1 MRRTIHRRCSLLPL
15 LSPLIRVGP
24 RRLPAIFC
32 GALFGAIA
40 LVRVVAATSLA
51 THPETLV
58 IVAPLSWQVIQRSQ
72 PSAEDRGAATVRVV
86 VAGTVLQDA
95 GGVAEVRVLPSATG
109 AAAGASPESA
119 GPTSAAWR
127 ALPLVRSDAA
137 ALAPPQASAEVVVAA
152 GGWYRLEVRWR
163 GRDGATQ
170 VAAVEPLAVGEV
182 FLVAG
187 QSYATNTND
196 ERLHVTDPGRRV
208 SAFNVETGTWQLADD
223 PQPAPDRSQNGSIWP
238 PVGDQLA
245 RALGVPIGF
254 VNVAV
259 GGTSTRQWMP
269 TEPLS
274 VRLHQA
280 GRTICRFRAVLW
292 QQGESDVLADT
303 PTADYVSRLRQ
314 IRDAAVEAWGFAPP
328 WICALSTHH
337 PTVYRKPEA
346 EARIREAIT
355 QVSRLPGFALGP
367 DTDQLQGPNRGGPQ
381 SRRHFSALGQRN
393 AAGLWAAVLL
403 RQLPA
408 AGP

>member
-1 MRRTIHRRCSLLPL
+1 M
-15 LSPLIRVGP
+15 
-24 RRLPAIFC
+24 
-32 GALFGAIA
+32 
-40 LVRVVAATSLA
+40 VRVIAAMPPGVDAEALA
-51 THPETLV
+51 
-58 IVAPLSWQVIQRSQ
+58 IVAPLPWQVIQRSDS
-72 PSAEDRGAATVRVV
+72 SADDRAKPADRGFATVRLVLS
-86 VAGTVLQDA
+86 GTMLQDA
-95 GGVAEVRVLPSATG
+95 GGVAEVRVLPAAVGAT
-109 AAAGASPESA
+109 AGASSESA
-119 GPTSAAWR
+119 APTASEWR
-127 ALPLVRSDAA
+127 AVPLVRSDASTPM
-137 ALAPPQASAEVVVAA
+137 APRATAEWVMGA

-163 GRDGATQ
+163 GREGPTHLA
-170 VAAVEPLAVGEV
+170 VVEPVGVGEV

-196 ERLHVTDPGRRV
+196 ER
-208 SAFNVETGTWQLADD
+208 QY
-223 PQPAPDRSQNGSIWP
+223 GSIWP

-274 VRLHQA
+274 VRLHHA
-280 GRTICRFRAVLW
+280 GRTIGRFRAVLW
-292 QQGESDVLADT
+292 QQGESDVYADT
-303 PTADYVSRLRQ
+303 PAADYVSRLQQ
-314 IRDAAVEAWGFAPP
+314 IRGAAVEAWGVAPP

-346 EARIREAIT
+346 EARIRDAIT

-393 AAGLWAAVLL
+393 AADLWVEALL
-403 RQLPA
+403 RQLSLA
-408 AGP
+408 R

>member
-58 IVAPLSWQVIQRSQ
+58 IVAPLSWQVIQRSE

-95 GGVAEVRVLPSATG
+95 SGVADVRVLPSTAG

-163 GRDGATQ
+163 GREGSTHL
-170 VAAVEPLAVGEV
+170 AAVEPIGVGEV

-196 ERLHVTDPGRRV
+196 ERLQVTDPGRRV
-208 SAFNVETGTWQLADD
+208 SAFNVETGTWRIADD
-223 PQPAPDRSQNGSIWP
+223 PQPAPDRSLDGSIWP

-245 RALGVPIGF
+245 RELGVPIGF

-259 GGTSTRQWMP
+259 GGTSTLQWMP
-269 TEPLS
+269 AEQLS
-274 VRLHQA
+274 LRLHDA
-280 GRTICRFRAVLW
+280 GRTLGRFRAVLW

-303 PTADYVSRLRQ
+303 SLDDYVDRLRE
-314 IRDAAVEAWGFAPP
+314 IRAAAVAEWGFAPP

-346 EARIREAIT
+346 EARIREAIMR
-355 QVSRLPGFALGP
+355 VSRLPGFVLGP
-367 DTDQLQGPNRGGPQ
+367 DTDQLQGPHRGGPQ
-381 SRRHFSALGQRN
+381 SRRHFSGLGQRR
-393 AAGLWAAVLL
+393 AADLWVDVLL
-403 RQLPA
+403 RQLRP
-408 AGP
+408 GR

>member
-1 MRRTIHRRCSLLPL
+1 M
-15 LSPLIRVGP
+15 
-24 RRLPAIFC
+24 
-32 GALFGAIA
+32 
-40 LVRVVAATSLA
+40 
-51 THPETLV
+51 HPETLV
-58 IVAPLSWQVIQRSQ
+58 IVAPLSWQVIQRSE
-72 PSAEDRGAATVRVV
+72 PSAADRGAATARVV

-95 GGVAEVRVLPSATG
+95 GGVADVRVLPSTAG

-127 ALPLVRSDAA
+127 ALPLVRSDAVA
-137 ALAPPQASAEVVVAA
+137 PAPPQASAEVAVAA

-163 GRDGATQ
+163 GRDGAIQ
-170 VAAVEPLAVGEV
+170 VAAVEPIGVGEV

-196 ERLHVTDPGRRV
+196 ERLQVTDPGRRV
-208 SAFNVETGTWQLADD
+208 SAFNVESGTWQLADD
-223 PQPAPDRSQNGSIWP
+223 PQPAPDRSQYGSIWP
-238 PVGDQLA
+238 PVGDQLV

-280 GRTICRFRAVLW
+280 GRTIGRFRAVLW

-303 PTADYVSRLRQ
+303 PTADYVSRLQQ
-314 IRDAAVEAWGFAPP
+314 IRNAAVEAWGFAPP

-393 AAGLWAAVLL
+393 AADVWAAVLL

-408 AGP
+408 AGR

>member
-1 MRRTIHRRCSLLPL
+1 MMSPSFSLHSPGRTLISAARGAALLAAFA
-15 LSPLIRVGP
+15 V
-24 RRLPAIFC
+24 
-32 GALFGAIA
+32 
-40 LVRVVAATSLA
+40 VRVIAAMPPGVDAEALA
-51 THPETLV
+51 
-58 IVAPLSWQVIQRSQ
+58 IVAPLPWQVIQRSD
-72 PSAEDRGAATVRVV
+72 PSADDRAKPADRGFATVRLVLS
-86 VAGTVLQDA
+86 GTMLQDA
-95 GGVAEVRVLPSATG
+95 GGVAEVRVLPAAVGAT
-109 AAAGASPESA
+109 AGASSESA
-119 GPTSAAWR
+119 APTASEWR
-127 ALPLVRSDAA
+127 AVPLVRSDASTPM
-137 ALAPPQASAEVVVAA
+137 APRATAEWVIGA

-163 GRDGATQ
+163 GRAGPTHLA
-170 VAAVEPLAVGEV
+170 VVEPVGVGEV

-196 ERLHVTDPGRRV
+196 ERLRVTDPGRRV
-208 SAFNVETGTWQLADD
+208 SAFNVEMGTWQLADD
-223 PQPAPDRSQNGSIWP
+223 PQPAPDGSQYGSIWP

-274 VRLHQA
+274 VRLHHA
-280 GRTICRFRAVLW
+280 GRTIGRFRAVLW
-292 QQGESDVLADT
+292 QQGESDVYADT
-303 PTADYVSRLRQ
+303 PAADYVSRLQQ
-314 IRDAAVEAWGFAPP
+314 IRGAAVEAWGVAPP

-346 EARIREAIT
+346 EARIRDAIT

-393 AAGLWAAVLL
+393 AADLWVEALL
-403 RQLPA
+403 RQLPPA
-408 AGP
+408 R